1 MNAGVFSVGILT
13 AIAVAFWIYTETPS
27 EKRWIKNL

>member
-27 EKRWIKNL
+27 WKKWLANL